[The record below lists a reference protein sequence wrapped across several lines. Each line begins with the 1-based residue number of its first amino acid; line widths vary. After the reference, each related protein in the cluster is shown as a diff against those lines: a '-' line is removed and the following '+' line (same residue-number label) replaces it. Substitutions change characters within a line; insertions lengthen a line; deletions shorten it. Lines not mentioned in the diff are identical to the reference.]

1 MGRRKILKEADL
13 LQAIKGSRGFYSE
26 IAKRL
31 GCEWH
36 TVERAINA
44 SPAAQELVRVE
55 TERTLDMVESKAITK
70 IEEGDSTMIRFYLQ
84 TKGKRRGYTTE
95 PDTETELAGAEDTE
109 LTVYVDGEKVAGN
122 AGGLGENR
130 ES

>member
-1 MGRRKILKEADL
+1 MGRKRILKESDL

-31 GCEWH
+31 KCEWH

-44 SPAAQELVRVE
+44 SAVAQELIREE
-55 TERTLDMVESKAITK
+55 TERTLDFVESKAIDK
-70 IEEGDSTMIRFYLQ
+70 INEGDSVMIRFYLQ

-95 PDTETELAGAEDTE
+95 AEQLPDESSGEDTE
-109 LTVYVDGEKVAGN
+109 LTVIVDGEKI
-122 AGGLGENR
+122 AGGEND
-130 ES
+130 